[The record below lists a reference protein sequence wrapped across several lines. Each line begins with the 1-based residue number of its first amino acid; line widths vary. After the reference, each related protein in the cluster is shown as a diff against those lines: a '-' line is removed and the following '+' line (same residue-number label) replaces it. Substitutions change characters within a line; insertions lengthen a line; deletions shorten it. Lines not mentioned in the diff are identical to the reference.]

1 MATSKKIRVIGT
13 KQFVDYETG
22 ELQEFN
28 VISQEEQDNNFDK
41 FWISQVMF
49 AIEEFGSKKME
60 ILLYLIQKR
69 ERANNTVLKTVAEIA
84 EETGINKNTIVTT
97 LKILERHQI
106 IKRKTG
112 IIFISPDVIFRGG
125 HAKRMNILIQYREVE
140 QEVPE
145 QEVTEPKQLTAAPAE
160 AEISVDSSKKKRR
173 KAKSAAAGVTQ

>member
-1 MATSKKIRVIGT
+1 
-13 KQFVDYETG
+13 
-22 ELQEFN
+22 
-28 VISQEEQDNNFDK
+28 
-41 FWISQVMF
+41 
-49 AIEEFGSKKME
+49 
-60 ILLYLIQKR
+60 
-69 ERANNTVLKTVAEIA
+69 
-84 EETGINKNTIVTT
+84 

-145 QEVTEPKQLTAAPAE
+145 QEATEPKQLTAAPAE
-160 AEISVDSSKKKRR
+160 AEISVDSLKKKRR